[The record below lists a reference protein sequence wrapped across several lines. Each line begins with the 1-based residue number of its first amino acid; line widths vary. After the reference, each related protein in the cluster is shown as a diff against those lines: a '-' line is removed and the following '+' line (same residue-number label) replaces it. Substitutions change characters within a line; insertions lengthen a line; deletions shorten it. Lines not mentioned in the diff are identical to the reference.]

1 MNGEFLTRVSSL
13 WLVPAD
19 FGPLSSL
26 FLSSMTALSGL
37 GQSQG
42 GSIYR
47 HQEDLGVLAICKA
60 QN

>member
-1 MNGEFLTRVSSL
+1 MKGEFLTRVSSL
-13 WLVPAD
+13 WPVPAD

-42 GSIYR
+42 G
-47 HQEDLGVLAICKA
+47 GIC
-60 QN
+60 